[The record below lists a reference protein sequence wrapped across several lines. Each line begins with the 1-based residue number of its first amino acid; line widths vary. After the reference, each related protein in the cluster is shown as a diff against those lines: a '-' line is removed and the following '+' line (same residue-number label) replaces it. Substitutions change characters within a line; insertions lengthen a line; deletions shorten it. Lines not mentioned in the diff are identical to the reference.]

1 MDTIA
6 DQAAEWFL
14 SLKTQPHRQG
24 EFAAW
29 LRASPRHVEE
39 FLLVTAAWRTL
50 DGVALDQVLKT
61 DANAL
66 PTAEVVNLPVEARG
80 SLGRPRA
87 RSSRRRWM
95 TGAAAAV
102 VCAGAGILAWS
113 YAAGWLGGE
122 RYTTAIGEI
131 RSFELQDRSVVHLN
145 THSEM
150 AVRYSAQAREVELR
164 EGEALFKVARD
175 LRRPFRV
182 RTDQVTIQALGTE
195 FNVYRQ
201 AQGTVV
207 SVIEGRVR
215 VSRHD
220 GNGEAVE
227 IGAGERI
234 DVLPGH
240 FSAPV
245 EMSDPAQVISWRN
258 RRLLFKNDALA
269 EVIEEFNR
277 YNRAL
282 RLRVEDDAAAET
294 QLTGIFDA
302 GDPESLL
309 LFLTDVPELVIERRD
324 GDAVIRS
331 R

>member
-6 DQAAEWFL
+6 NQAADWFM
-14 SLKTQPHRQG
+14 SLKTDPHRQG

-50 DGVALDQVLKT
+50 DGVTLDKVLERGA
-61 DANAL
+61 DL
-66 PTAEVVNLPVEARG
+66 PPSADIVALPVEQSHPSRHLRA
-80 SLGRPRA
+80 RPR
-87 RSSRRRWM
+87 RWWM
-95 TGAAAAV
+95 ASAAAAM
-102 VCAGAGILAWS
+102 VCAGAGILTWAYS
-113 YAAGWLGGE
+113 TGWLGGE
-122 RYTTAIGEI
+122 HYTTSIGEI

-175 LRRPFRV
+175 LSRPFRV

-215 VSRHD
+215 VSRRD
-220 GNGEAVE
+220 NGETVE

-234 DVLPGH
+234 DVLP
-240 FSAPV
+240 SRLSTPV

-269 EVIEEFNR
+269 KVTAEFNR

-282 RLRVEDDAAAET
+282 RLRVEGDTAGRT

-309 LFLTDVPELVIERRD
+309 LFLSDVPELAIERRD
-324 GDAVIRS
+324 GEAVIRS